1 MENIVSKIQPK
12 FFDLL
17 EFVDK
22 IKLNDDVLF
31 HLSDLNKQFEQYLKL
46 LGKYADY
53 DEFSILFYWL
63 NNTQKELVSSGKV
76 ECSKFLFSNEELL
89 KGDLFFETLNI
100 TQKRIKDIHR
110 FVCEHSKVNNIVTVG
125 EYRKQPVWRGN
136 YLPNGSPN
144 IKWWG
149 VNPNDIEK
157 FIKSYIEFYKY
168 NSLKEI
174 FSNPFLK
181 AALAHILLLRIQPF
195 GDGNSRTSRIIH
207 NISFTSSI
215 NKIFGTKLKVS
226 PLNISKNI
234 YINKKLYRML
244 INNVSFDLND
254 FDNDSINDWLE
265 FILDMYEEELY
276 YQMDYIPG
284 LAKSFETIKGMAHTS
299 QNEFLEIQ
307 KIRSFVKKL
316 F

>member
-1 MENIVSKIQPK
+1 MKKIDSKIQPK

-22 IKLNDDVLF
+22 IKLSNDVLF
-31 HLSDLNKQFEQYLKL
+31 HLTDVNKQFEQYLKL
-46 LGKYADY
+46 LGEYAEY

-76 ECSKFLFSNEELL
+76 ECSKFLFTNEELL
-89 KGDLFFETLNI
+89 KGDLFFEKLNI
-100 TQKRIKDIHR
+100 TPKGIKDIHR
-110 FVCEHSKVNNIVTVG
+110 FVCEHSKVNNGVSVG

-136 YLPNGSPN
+136 YLPDGKPN

-149 VNPNDIEK
+149 VNPDDIEK
-157 FIKSYIEFYKY
+157 FIKSYIDFYKY

-174 FSNPFLK
+174 YSSPFLK

-215 NKIFGTKLKVS
+215 NKIYGTKLKVS

-234 YINKKLYRML
+234 YVNKKLYRML
-244 INNVSFDLND
+244 INNISFDSNQ
-254 FDNDSINDWLE
+254 FDNDTINDWLD

-276 YQMDYIPG
+276 FQTDYIPG
-284 LAKSFETIKGMAHTS
+284 LAKSFETIKQMAHTS
-299 QNEFLEIQ
+299 QDEALEIQ
-307 KIRSFVKKL
+307 KVRSLVKKL